1 MRTIT
6 KFLLAVFSCAPIAV
20 TAAPISTTAGSNLT
34 GYNGSLGS
42 VMNNAWNN
50 ASNPRANA
58 QANNS
63 AKADFD
69 NCVAVVLRCAT
80 PKCARGGCTSM
91 DVAKP
96 IATGCVNSNST
107 CKKHGDSLADSVAAQ
122 LVASSTATA
131 NQQAAAAQASA
142 AAAAEQ
148 SAQQIAAM
156 QQQMTQQM
164 QMMQEQNNAQIA
176 SLQSALE
183 ESRRETADAVQ
194 QAAAAGANV
203 ASAPDADTGLTAV
216 QTAAAKSGVSE
227 DVILRSTITGQIL
240 TSMEGVDTSLNN
252 LKTTMREAFKYGKCN
267 EVNGNN
273 CTGPKR
279 VKKFKELAMKFME
292 PYDALVENLD
302 YALTS
307 ARDVGVDMTDIYM
320 MLNGSCNRWG
330 EYICQPTDTENN
342 QRVYKPKTFEVCRS
356 DKDGKVINADTCNC
370 RNDRSIKKDRIK
382 QGIEC
387 TDGMVVPPE
396 ADMAC
401 VLNKEVGEDQVK
413 ESWLYPEDDSKIR
426 IGCASS
432 ALNGS
437 IIGRRRAKNQKA
449 GSVDIDILEFL
460 ISQDAPDSFAVWQNP
475 VEEIKKYCAIDV
487 SKKTELRSATVSKTL
502 KPNICCRDPET
513 SDKCTK
519 SCEDEEN
526 SYINPIYA
534 LCSVHAYN
542 SGNVNNDVFSSSAA
556 KSDMKEII
564 GLKTTVVAQQMYKQY
579 TSLESMIKRLK
590 IMLEKA
596 TLKASL
602 QVASG
607 TTSGAGGTSDDYESE
622 SSADI
627 SFDNCEAR
635 SAQSALDCV
644 RANYSAMKPMI
655 DKNKITVNIRKQLYS
670 DAQVLKDHLDKPD
683 DQEAAIA
690 SCDGDS
696 KLGIKSRSNA
706 LSCLRNILTGITKL
720 DAQLSRKSSGAGRSI
735 TINYGNE
742 E

>member
-6 KFLLAVFSCAPIAV
+6 KFLLAVFSCAPVAV

-194 QAAAAGANV
+194 QAAAAGASV
-203 ASAPDADTGLTAV
+203 ASTPDADTGLTAV

-342 QRVYKPKTFEVCRS
+342 QRVYKPKTFVVCRS

-460 ISQDAPDSFAVWQNP
+460 ISQDAPDSFSKDDKPLDV
-475 VEEIKKYCAIDV
+475 IKKYCAID
-487 SKKTELRSATVSKTL
+487 SNQKTELRSATVSKTL
-502 KPNICCRDPET
+502 KPNICCREAKINCKD
-513 SDKCTK
+513 

-534 LCSVHAYN
+534 LCSVHGYN
-542 SGNVNNDVFSSSAA
+542 SGNLTNDAFSSSSAA
-556 KSDMKEII
+556 KSEMKEIV
-564 GLKTTVVAQQMYKQY
+564 GLKTTVIAQQMYKQY

-607 TTSGAGGTSDDYESE
+607 TSGGGTSGGIDGESE
-622 SSADI
+622 SSADVT
-627 SFDNCEAR
+627 FENCEAR
-635 SAQSALDCV
+635 TAQSAVDCV
-644 RANYSAMKPMI
+644 RSNYSAMKPMI

-670 DAQVLKDHLDKPD
+670 DAQVLKDHLVKAD
-683 DQEAAIA
+683 DQNAATA

-696 KLGIKSRSNA
+696 KSGIKNRSNA
-706 LSCLRNILTGITKL
+706 STCLRSILTGITKL
-720 DAQLSRKSSGAGRSI
+720 DAQLSKKNSGGGRSI
-735 TINYGNE
+735 TINYGDE

>member
-6 KFLLAVFSCAPIAV
+6 KFLLAVFSFAPAV
-20 TAAPISTTAGSNLT
+20 AAGAPISTTAGSNLT
-34 GYNGSLGS
+34 GYNGAMGS
-42 VMNNAWNN
+42 VVGNQWNTV
-50 ASNPRANA
+50 SNPRANTA
-58 QANNS
+58 GAS
-63 AKADFD
+63 AKADFG
-69 NCVAVVLRCAT
+69 NCNAVILRCAT
-80 PKCARGGCTSM
+80 PKCSGGGCTNI

-96 IATGCVNSNST
+96 IVAGCVNSNAT
-107 CKKHGDSLADSVAAQ
+107 CKKHGDDLIDYIAAQ
-122 LVASSTATA
+122 LVADSVATQ
-131 NQQAAAAQASA
+131 NNQAAAA

-148 SAQQIAAM
+148 NAQQMAQM
-156 QQQMTQQM
+156 QQQMSQQM
-164 QMMQEQNNAQIA
+164 AQMHEQNNAQIA
-176 SLQSALE
+176 SLQNALA
-183 ESRRETADAVQ
+183 ESQRATAESV
-194 QAAAAGANV
+194 QAAADQAANAAASSATV
-203 ASAPDADTGLTAV
+203 AASGVNADTGLTAV

-273 CTGPKR
+273 CAGPKR

-292 PYDALVENLD
+292 PYDSLVDNLD

-330 EYICQPTDTENN
+330 EYICQPTDTVANN
-342 QRVYKPKTFEVCRS
+342 QKIYQALSFVEC
-356 DKDGKVINADTCNC
+356 DGNNAATCNC
-370 RNDRSIKKDRIK
+370 KNGRSVKNGRVK

-387 TDGMVVPPE
+387 THGMIVPPE

-401 VLNKEVGEDQVK
+401 VLNKEIGEEQVK

-437 IIGRRRAKNQKA
+437 IIGRRRAKTQKA
-449 GSVDIDILEFL
+449 GSVDIDKLEFL

-513 SDKCTK
+513 SANCIK

-607 TTSGAGGTSDDYESE
+607 TSTSDDSGD
-622 SSADI
+622 SSDDDI
-627 SFDNCEAR
+627 SFQDCEAR
-635 SAQSALDCV
+635 NSQSALDCV
-644 RANYSAMKPMI
+644 RSNYSAMKPLVE
-655 DKNKITVNIRKQLYS
+655 KNKLKPKLKEQMES
-670 DAQVLKDHLDKPD
+670 DYNVLLAHLDNKD
-683 DQEAAIA
+683 FGNG
-690 SCDGDS
+690 SY
-696 KLGIKSRSNA
+696 
-706 LSCLRNILTGITKL
+706 SCLKTDIKNKDKANDCLKKIMAGITQLDNKL
-720 DAQLSRKSSGAGRSI
+720 ANKSSGNGAYTI
-735 TINYGNE
+735 TFGNKPE
-742 E
+742 

>member
-6 KFLLAVFSCAPIAV
+6 KFLLAVFSFAPAV
-20 TAAPISTTAGSNLT
+20 AVGAPISTTAGSNLT
-34 GYNGSLGS
+34 GYNGAMGS

-58 QANNS
+58 QTNNS

-69 NCVAVVLRCAT
+69 NCIAVVLRCAS

-142 AAAAEQ
+142 QAAAEQ

-194 QAAAAGANV
+194 QAAAAGASV
-203 ASAPDADTGLTAV
+203 ASTPDADTGLTAV
-216 QTAAAKSGVSE
+216 QAAAAKSGVSE

-279 VKKFKELAMKFME
+279 VKKFKELAMKFMD

-330 EYICQPTDTENN
+330 EYICQPTD
-342 QRVYKPKTFEVCRS
+342 S
-356 DKDGKVINADTCNC
+356 DKKTYTPERFIGCSGSNESTCNC
-370 RNDRSIKKDRIK
+370 KNDRSLKRGRVK

-387 TDGMVVPPE
+387 TDGMTVPPE
-396 ADMAC
+396 ADSAC

-413 ESWLYPEDDSKIR
+413 ESWLYPEDDEKIR

-437 IIGRRRAKNQKA
+437 IIGRRRAKTQKA

-460 ISQDAPDSFAVWQNP
+460 ISQDAPDSFAVGQNP
-475 VEEIKKYCAIDV
+475 AEEIKKYCAVDV
-487 SKKTELRSATVSKTL
+487 GKKTELRSATVSKTL
-502 KPNICCRDPET
+502 KSNICCREAKV
-513 SDKCTK
+513 KCDD

-534 LCSVHAYN
+534 LCSVHGYN
-542 SGNVNNDVFSSSAA
+542 SGNVTNDAFSSSAT
-556 KSDMKEII
+556 KSEMKEIV
-564 GLKTTVVAQQMYKQY
+564 GLKTTVIAQQMYKQY

-607 TTSGAGGTSDDYESE
+607 TSGGGTSGGVDGESE
-622 SSADI
+622 SSADVT
-627 SFDNCEAR
+627 FENCEAR

-644 RANYSAMKPMI
+644 RSNYSAMKPMI

-670 DAQVLKDHLDKPD
+670 DAQVLKDHLVKSE
-683 DQEAAIA
+683 DQNAATA

-696 KLGIKSRSNA
+696 KSGIKNRSNA
-706 LSCLRNILTGITKL
+706 STCLRSILTGITKL
-720 DAQLSRKSSGAGRSI
+720 DAQLSKKNSGGGRSI
-735 TINYGNE
+735 TINYGDE